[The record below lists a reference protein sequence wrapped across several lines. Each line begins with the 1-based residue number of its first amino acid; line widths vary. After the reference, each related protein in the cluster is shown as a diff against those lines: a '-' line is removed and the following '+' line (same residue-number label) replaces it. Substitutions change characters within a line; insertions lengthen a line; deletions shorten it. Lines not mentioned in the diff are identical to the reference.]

1 MKVLLVGGGGRE
13 HALAWKLTREQ
24 PGLEIVAAP
33 GNPGIAGLGRCV
45 PVRADDV
52 DALVALAEAERPD
65 YTLVGP
71 EAPLALGLVDRMR
84 ARGLPAFGP
93 TRDAARI
100 ETSKAWAK
108 QLMLDAGVPTA
119 RATRHTDAAGAKR
132 AAHALGAPVVVKA
145 SGLAAGKGVVV
156 AHTLAEAEAA
166 IDDMLVANR
175 YGDAG
180 AEVLVEEFME
190 GEELSVFYLTD
201 GFTAIPLVPAQDH
214 KRLLAGDQG
223 PNTGGMGAYAPVT
236 LDAQLAARG
245 LPVTAAG
252 LGGPVLAMML
262 NFEIVAPT
270 LEAMRAAG
278 APFTGLLYAGLM
290 LTAEGPRVVEFNCRF
305 GDPETQAVMA
315 LLDRAEA
322 PIGYLLSWVAR
333 GGRLPSF
340 ATAGFVG
347 QVLSGPLTS
356 DLGPPDGRGARQRP
370 AAVTTVLA
378 AAGYPDAP
386 RLGDPVALPQTL
398 PAGVTVFHA
407 GTALDATGRLVTA
420 GGRVLAVTAV
430 ADTFADAQR
439 ASREAAAAVAFDGK
453 QYRDDVGW
461 REAARGGA

>member
-13 HALAWKLTREQ
+13 HALAWKLAREQ

-33 GNPGIAGLGRCV
+33 GNPGIAGLGRCL

-71 EAPLALGLVDRMR
+71 ETPLALGLVDRMR

-93 TRDAARI
+93 TRAAARI

-175 YGDAG
+175 YGEAG
-180 AEVLVEEFME
+180 AEVLVEAFME

-201 GFTAIPLVPAQDH
+201 GTAFVALPACQDH
-214 KRLLAGDQG
+214 KRLLAGDRG
-223 PNTGGMGAYAPVT
+223 PNTGGMGAYCPV
-236 LDAQLAARG
+236 LLPPGADADLAA
-245 LPVTAAG
+245 VI
-252 LGGPVLAMML
+252 GPR
-262 NFEIVAPT
+262 IIAPT
-270 LEAMRAAG
+270 LAAMRERG
-278 APFTGLLYAGLM
+278 TPFAGLLYAGLM
-290 LTAEGPRVVEFNCRF
+290 LTAAGPKVVEFNCRF
-305 GDPETQAVMA
+305 GDPETQALVA
-315 LLDRAEA
+315 LLDHLGARLGPALHA
-322 PIGYLLSWVAR
+322 VAR
-333 GGRLPSF
+333 GERPPPVDLPVI
-340 ATAGFVG
+340 TTDG
-347 QVLSGPLTS
+347 GP
-356 DLGPPDGRGARQRP
+356 P

-386 RLGDPVALPQTL
+386 RTGDPIALPQSL

-407 GTALDATGRLVTA
+407 GTALDAAGRLVTA

-430 ADTFADAQR
+430 ADTFAEAQR
-439 ASREAAAAVAFDGK
+439 ASRDAAGLVAFGGK
-453 QYRDDVGW
+453 HYRDDIGW
-461 REAARGGA
+461 RELARGGADDTAAPDARTP